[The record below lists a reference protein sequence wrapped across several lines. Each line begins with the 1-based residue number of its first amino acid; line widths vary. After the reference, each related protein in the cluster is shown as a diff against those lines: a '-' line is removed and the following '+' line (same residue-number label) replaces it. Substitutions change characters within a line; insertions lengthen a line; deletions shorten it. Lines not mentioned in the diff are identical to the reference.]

1 MQTHKKQWNI
11 SFKWARCSSQE
22 GLTIKLGDSC
32 IKTFVKTEP
41 DHEKLLYNC
50 SHLQGFQGKRGHY
63 KPHQEV
69 KCLHIQAHTLSLSL
83 SLKCKHT
90 GVPYLWL
97 LSPTAMSQHS
107 SHQLLSKSPHSTHSM
122 LDAPHTH
129 THTHTHNIRSTDR
142 TAPPSA
148 F

>member
-83 SLKCKHT
+83 SQMQTHR
-90 GVPYLWL
+90 GA
-97 LSPTAMSQHS
+97 LSLVAQSHSNESALVSPAAFQITTLNTQHVGC
-107 SHQLLSKSPHSTHSM
+107 P
-122 LDAPHTH
+122 TH